1 MALTS
6 LTAVKTMKNSP
17 VQAAEQI
24 FSESPYH
31 SMRGL
36 RCEFK
41 DGTLTIAGQV
51 PNFYLKQLAQFV
63 VQHLDGVKRIRNLIE
78 VAV

>member
-1 MALTS
+1 MHQTS
-6 LTAVKTMKNSP
+6 LTVVDALRDSL
-17 VQAAEQI
+17 VQEAEHI

-36 RCEFK
+36 RCEFN
-41 DGTLTIAGQV
+41 DGTLTIAGLV
-51 PNFYLKQLAQFV
+51 PNFYLKQLAQIA
-63 VQHLDGVKRIRNLIE
+63 VQHLDGVRRIRNLIE